1 MMKRL
6 ILAVCL
12 VAGFSFGGLGTMD
25 DGSVALISTAQA
37 AAEARVSV
45 AVIKAT
51 KGGAVD
57 EKSGKYKSII
67 SQVGGYSGFTYVSD
81 ASFKAGLGKTVVKD
95 IAGRRLEVTVK
106 SMEASKV
113 TTAVTVVDPNG
124 KKHAVS
130 ASSKP
135 GASVVVAA
143 RSSDGS
149 SAHLFIVTV
158 KY

>member
-1 MMKRL
+1 MKRM
-6 ILAVCL
+6 ILGLCVLATLALGGLATVDD
-12 VAGFSFGGLGTMD
+12 GGLGL
-25 DGSVALISTAQA
+25 V
-37 AAEARVSV
+37 AEARADAEAKVSV

-51 KGGAVD
+51 RDGTVD
-57 EKSGKYKSII
+57 EKSAKYESVI
-67 SQVGGYSGFTYVSD
+67 SQVGGYSGFTYVTD
-81 ASFKAGLGKTVVKD
+81 LGFKAALGSKVVKD
-95 IAGRRLEVTVK
+95 VAGRKLEVTIK
-106 SMEASKV
+106 SMAADKV

-130 ASSKP
+130 SSTKP

-143 RSSDGS
+143 RSSDGA